1 MVTKLRRKYSQE
13 TLKILFTLSGG
24 KCAFPGCHSPVIA
37 LGTKSSRVRVIGRI
51 CHINALNP
59 KGPRGIAGQTEAEL
73 NAVENLIVLCPTHH
87 THVDGQPE
95 TYTADLL
102 REWKQTHETAV
113 TKKCLST
120 DSNAAQTNIFSH
132 YRFPLE
138 LVDQKINQEVE
149 LLRKSRFF
157 SDFDSVHSALS
168 LARKLLD
175 GELSGGTE
183 PTKSK
188 ALAWC
193 ARLLSSA
200 DTDKA
205 EELLTEAK
213 RLGAC
218 PEIQIAD
225 AFVAS
230 QKGDVAAALNALA
243 VVASSASRS
252 ASFMVA
258 KNHYGPQGSLDWLK
272 AVGMNA
278 TNLDPE
284 GKCMLL
290 AHQLHVGDCAAAMET
305 IGAVSEED
313 LCQAPALRHMVAM
326 SYLLS
331 AVPPELREMVFNHV
345 PLFDAAIF
353 SLRSDAEAVEARRKA
368 RRHFTDAA
376 EAARELNCPEP
387 ASVDD
392 EYALW
397 LALTDPE
404 CSEKGRQRLME
415 RLSDLKSALRLIPL
429 GLQFGVKLDLAAV
442 EQEIERQ
449 IALHGGV
456 LQDAEIARLILFLSR
471 KPAAEAA
478 QYIAEREEPLSE
490 YLGRKA
496 VRCIQIECLSQA
508 GSPEK
513 ARECLELLVQEG
525 LSEAEEGRLR
535 TVIAEA
541 EGTDSVEALRAQ
553 FEKTN
558 DLVDLQP
565 LAKELEKREEWKALC
580 EYGALLFSETRSLP
594 DAERLAI
601 AFYQTGR
608 TDRLVELLESNPNL
622 LAQSR
627 NLQMLYC
634 SALFYEGELLKA
646 RSELANLSDDGKDG
660 NYRALRANLAIALGD
675 WNFLAAFVA
684 EEYQEKE
691 NRSPGDLIRAAQLC
705 LCLNSPHAKQL
716 ILAVADK
723 GHGDAE
729 ALTAAYG
736 LATKGGCEHELDA
749 IRWLYRALELSGN
762 NGPVQQMALKDIF
775 DRKPAWDRQE
785 ARTWQLLS
793 RGEIPMSLA
802 AQSLNRSLIHLML
815 FPALA
820 NLSEPDPRRRGLIPA
835 YSGKRQSASFDVG
848 GTVGMDV
855 TTLLILSL
863 LDILGPVLDAFDTVY
878 VPHSTLGWLFQEKD
892 RATFHQP
899 SRIQDAYQV
908 RHLLETGALERW
920 VSSTVADSGL
930 AAHVGEELS
939 MLITEAENVG
949 DDAET
954 QSVVVQPAPVY
965 RPASLM
971 DEEAD
976 LTEHTA
982 VISSCLSIV
991 DMLRKNGQLT
1001 AEEDKRA
1008 RAYLQ
1013 VQEQPWQQQP
1023 EIADGATLYLSS
1035 LAVSYFLHLG
1045 LLEKLR
1051 PAGFRAV
1058 VSPREAS
1065 EANELIA
1072 YEGIAK
1078 KVREEIE
1085 NVRSALSQRIE
1096 SGKIRFGRSR
1106 HGDEPEE
1113 RPLSAYPIDDLLAL
1127 RGHCETII
1135 ADDRFFNQHARI
1147 EDNGSDTFIF
1157 STLDLLDWLTSA
1169 DVITPDSR
1177 LEYRTRLRQ
1186 AGYFFV
1192 PVEDV
1197 ELTHHLNASP
1207 VQDDN
1212 VIETAE
1218 LKAIRE
1224 NILCVRMSEW
1234 LQLPHEVAWLDTTLH
1249 VLIRVLKGLW
1259 QAGTDL
1265 AAVTARSNWIVELI
1279 NIRGWAHRFGVGNEE
1294 FAVKAKQGLLTLT
1307 LFTPPSDASQ
1317 EIKNAYWNWVED
1329 RVLLPI
1335 KEQDP
1340 DLYAWIVEQE
1350 KSLISQ
1356 IADREPDEWKRDD
1369 E

>member
-1 MVTKLRRKYSQE
+1 MRRNYSQE
-13 TLKILFTLSGG
+13 TLKILFALSGG
-24 KCAFPGCHSPVIA
+24 ECASPGCNTPVIA
-37 LGTKSSRVRVIGRI
+37 LPTETSNARVIGEI

-59 KGPRGIAGQTEAEL
+59 KGPRGTTRQTEAEL

-87 THVDGQPE
+87 TLVDRQPE
-95 TYTADLL
+95 TYTTDLL
-102 REWKQTHETAV
+102 RSWKQTHETTVAN
-113 TKKCLST
+113 KRLST
-120 DSNAAQTNIFSH
+120 DSNAARTHIFSH
-132 YRFPLE
+132 HYFPVE
-138 LVDQKINQEVE
+138 LVDQKINEEVE

-157 SDFDSVHSALS
+157 LGFDGVHSALS
-168 LARKLLD
+168 LARMLVG
-175 GELSGGTE
+175 GELSGGTK

-230 QKGDVAAALNALA
+230 QKGDVAAALKTLA

-258 KNHYGPQGSLDWLK
+258 KNHYGPQGALDWLK
-272 AVGMNA
+272 TVGMNA

-284 GKCMLL
+284 GKLMLL
-290 AHQLHVGDCAAAMET
+290 AHQLHLGDCGAAMET
-305 IGAVSEED
+305 IDAVSEDD
-313 LCQAPALRHMVAM
+313 LCQVPALRHMVAM
-326 SYLLS
+326 AHLLS
-331 AVPPELREMVFNHV
+331 TVPAEFCEIVFNHV
-345 PLFDAAIF
+345 PLNAANFPLYSDVDAI
-353 SLRSDAEAVEARRKA
+353 DARRTA
-368 RRHFTDAA
+368 HRHFVDAVKTA
-376 EAARELNCPEP
+376 QELSCPEP
-387 ASVDD
+387 AWVDD

-397 LALTDPE
+397 LELRDPE
-404 CSEKGRQRLME
+404 YSESGRQRLLE
-415 RLSDLKSALRLIPL
+415 RLSDLKSTLRLVPL
-429 GLQFGVKLDLAAV
+429 GLQFGIKLDLAAV

-449 IALHGGV
+449 IALHGGMQQEAEVARFV
-456 LQDAEIARLILFLSR
+456 LFITQ
-471 KPAAEAA
+471 KPATEAA
-478 QYIAEREEPLSE
+478 QYLAEHEAALSG

-496 VRCIQIECLSQA
+496 VRLFQIECLAQA

-513 ARECLELLVQEG
+513 ANEYLELLVEEG
-525 LSEAEEGRLR
+525 LPQEVESRLKI
-535 TVIAEA
+535 VIAEA
-541 EGTDSVEALRAQ
+541 KGTDSLEALRTQ
-553 FEKTN
+553 FEQTGALA
-558 DLVDLQP
+558 DLII

-580 EYGALLFSETRSLP
+580 KYGALLFSETRSVP
-594 DAERLAI
+594 EAERLAI
-601 AFYQTGR
+601 AFYETRR

-634 SALFYEGELLKA
+634 SALFYEGDLLKA
-646 RSELANLSDDGKDG
+646 RSELAKLSDDGKDG
-660 NYRALRANLAIALGD
+660 NYRALRVNLAIALGD
-675 WNFLAAFVA
+675 WNSLAAFVA
-684 EEYQEKE
+684 DEYQEKE
-691 NRSPGDLIRAAQLC
+691 NRSAGDLIRAAQLS

-723 GHGDAE
+723 AHDDAD
-729 ALTAAYG
+729 ALTAAYA
-736 LATKGGCEHELDA
+736 LATKAGWEHDVDA
-749 IRWLYRALELSGN
+749 IKWLHRAFELSGN
-762 NGPVQQMALKDIF
+762 NGPIQQITLKDIL
-775 DRKPAWDRQE
+775 DRRPAWDRQE

-793 RGEIPMSLA
+793 RGEIPMTLA
-802 AQSLNRSLIHLML
+802 AQSLNRSLLHLML

-820 NLSEPDPRRRGLIPA
+820 NLSEPDPRRRGPIPA
-835 YSGKRQSASFDVG
+835 YSGKRQSAPFDVG

-855 TTLLILSL
+855 TTLLTLSL
-863 LDILGPVLDAFDTVY
+863 LDILGPALDAFDTVY
-878 VPHSTLGWLFQEKD
+878 VPHSALGWLFQEKD
-892 RATFHQP
+892 RAAFHQP
-899 SRIQDAYQV
+899 SRIRDAYQL
-908 RHLLETGALERW
+908 RDLLATGALERW
-920 VSSTVADSGL
+920 VSSTPADSDL
-930 AAHVGEELS
+930 AAHVGDELS

-949 DDAET
+949 DDADT
-954 QSVVVQPAPVY
+954 QRVVVQPAPVY

-976 LTEHTA
+976 LTEHAA

-991 DMLRKNGQLT
+991 DKLRKNGQIT

-1008 RAYLQ
+1008 RAYFQLQ
-1013 VQEQPWQQQP
+1013 EKSWPQQP
-1023 EIADGATLYLSS
+1023 EIADGAILYLSS
-1035 LAVSYFLHLG
+1035 LTVTHFLHLG

-1051 PAGFRAV
+1051 PAGFTAV
-1058 VSPREAS
+1058 ASPREVS
-1065 EANELIA
+1065 EADELIA

-1135 ADDRFFNQHARI
+1135 ADDRFFNQHERI

-1186 AGYFFV
+1186 AGYFFA

-1294 FAVKAKQGLLTLT
+1294 FTVKAKQGLLTLT

>member
-1 MVTKLRRKYSQE
+1 M
-13 TLKILFTLSGG
+13 
-24 KCAFPGCHSPVIA
+24 
-37 LGTKSSRVRVIGRI
+37 
-51 CHINALNP
+51 
-59 KGPRGIAGQTEAEL
+59 AGQTEAEL
-73 NAVENLIVLCPTHH
+73 NAVDNLIVLCPTHH
-87 THVDGQPE
+87 ACVDRQPE

-102 REWKQTHETAV
+102 RKWKQTHEAMV
-113 TKKCLST
+113 ANKRLST
-120 DSNAAQTNIFSH
+120 ESNNDPTHIFSH

-157 SDFDSVHSALS
+157 SDFDRVHFALS
-168 LARKLLD
+168 LAAKLLD
-175 GELSGGTE
+175 GELSGGTK
-183 PTKSK
+183 PTKAK

-205 EELLTEAK
+205 EELLAEAK

-230 QKGDVAAALNALA
+230 QKGDAAAALNTLA
-243 VVASSASRS
+243 VVDSPASRS

-258 KNHYGPQGSLDWLK
+258 KNHYGPQGALNWLM
-272 AVGMNA
+272 AAGMNA

-284 GKCMLL
+284 GKFMLL
-290 AHQLHVGDCAAAMET
+290 AHQLHLGACEAAMKT
-305 IGAVSEED
+305 IDVISEDD
-313 LCQAPALRHMVAM
+313 LCQAPALRPMVAM

-331 AVPPELREMVFNHV
+331 AVPAELREIVFHNV
-345 PLFDAAIF
+345 PLFEAANF
-353 SLRSDAEAVEARRKA
+353 PMHSDADAVEARRKA
-368 RRHFTDAA
+368 RRLFAEA
-376 EAARELNCPEP
+376 VEAARELNCPDQ
-387 ASVDD
+387 ASAYDK
-392 EYALW
+392 YALW
-397 LALTDPE
+397 LELTDPE
-404 CSEKGRQRLME
+404 CSEKGRQRLLE
-415 RLSDLKSALRLIPL
+415 RLSDLKSALGLVPL
-429 GLQFGVKLDLAAV
+429 ALQFGIKLDLAAV

-449 IALHGGV
+449 IALHGGM
-456 LQDAEIARLILFLSR
+456 LQEAEIARFVLVVTQKHPGEVADYIARHEEELSR
-471 KPAAEAA
+471 YVAK
-478 QYIAEREEPLSE
+478 
-490 YLGRKA
+490 KA
-496 VRCIQIECLSQA
+496 VQCIQIDALARA
-508 GSPEK
+508 GLPEK
-513 ARECLELLVQEG
+513 ASESLELLLQEG

-535 TVIAEA
+535 TTIAEA
-541 EGTDSVEALRAQ
+541 EGTYSVEALKAQ

-558 DLVDLQP
+558 ALADLLFLVDEC
-565 LAKELEKREEWKALC
+565 ARRHDWDAVC
-580 EYGALLFSETRSLP
+580 EYGGTLFEITRSVP
-594 DAERLAI
+594 DAERWALAL
-601 AFYQTGR
+601 YNTHK
-608 TDRLVELLESNPNL
+608 TDRLVEMLEGHSDIL
-622 LAQSR
+622 VQSG

-634 SALFYEGELLKA
+634 SALFHEGELLKA
-646 RSELANLSDDGKDG
+646 CSELAKLGDDGNEV
-660 NYRALRANLAIALGD
+660 NYRVLRVNLAIALGD
-675 WNFLAAFVA
+675 WNFLAAFVVD
-684 EEYQEKE
+684 EYQEKE
-691 NRSPGDLIRAAQLC
+691 NRSPSDLIRAAQLS

-723 GHGDAE
+723 GYDDAA
-729 ALTAAYG
+729 ALTSAYD
-736 LATKGGCEHELDA
+736 LATKAGLEGELDA
-749 IRWLYRALELSGN
+749 IKWLYRAFELSSN

-835 YSGKRQSASFDVG
+835 YSGKRQSTSFDVG

-892 RATFHQP
+892 RSTFHQP
-899 SRIQDAYQV
+899 SRIQDAHQL
-908 RHLLETGALERW
+908 RHLLATGALERW
-920 VSSTVADSGL
+920 VSSTPADSDL
-930 AAHVGEELS
+930 AVHVGDELS

-949 DDAET
+949 DDADA
-954 QSVVVQPAPVY
+954 QRIVVQPAPVY

-991 DMLRKNGQLT
+991 DVLRKNGQLT

-1051 PAGFRAV
+1051 PAGFKAV

-1065 EANELIA
+1065 EANDLIA

-1078 KVREEIE
+1078 RVNEKIE

-1096 SGKIRFGRSR
+1096 SGKIRFGRQR
-1106 HGDEPEE
+1106 RGDKSEDQ
-1113 RPLSAYPIDDLLAL
+1113 PLSTHPIDDLLAL
-1127 RGHCETII
+1127 GEHCEAII
-1135 ADDRFFNQHARI
+1135 VDDRFFNQHARI
-1147 EDNGSDTFIF
+1147 EDNGSGTFMV
-1157 STLDLLDWLTSA
+1157 STLDLLDGLTSTG
-1169 DVITPDSR
+1169 VITPDSR
-1177 LEYRTRLRQ
+1177 LEYRTRLRR

-1192 PVEDV
+1192 PVDDA
-1197 ELTHHLNASP
+1197 ELAHHLNASP
-1207 VQDDN
+1207 VKDDD
-1212 VIETAE
+1212 VVETAE
-1218 LKAIRE
+1218 LKAVRE
-1224 NILCVRMSEW
+1224 NILCVRMREW
-1234 LQLPHEVAWLDTTLH
+1234 LQLPHEFAWLDTTLH

-1259 QAGTDL
+1259 RGGTDL
-1265 AAVTARSNWIVELI
+1265 AAVTARSNWIMEQMNVH
-1279 NIRGWAHRFGVGNEE
+1279 GWAHRFGVENEE
-1294 FAVKAKQGLLTLT
+1294 FAVKTKQGLLTVI
-1307 LFTPPSDASQ
+1307 LFTPPSGAPQ
-1317 EIKNAYWNWVED
+1317 EINDAYWSWLES
-1329 RVLLPI
+1329 RVLVPM

-1340 DLYAWIVEQE
+1340 DLYAWIVNQE
-1350 KSLISQ
+1350 KRLVSE
-1356 IADREPDEWKRDD
+1356 IADREPDEWERDD